1 FWRFA
6 FVAFCIGTSGITIA
20 FTTVNIAIF
29 ASTPPGSAG
38 VIGALFN
45 CSLQLGCAAGTA
57 IITSIQTTVQ
67 KTHGGP
73 PSYVGR
79 KAGFWF
85 LFGVLALLTAAQLV
99 FMENVVPPLK
109 E

>member
-1 FWRFA
+1 
-6 FVAFCIGTSGITIA
+6 
-20 FTTVNIAIF
+20 
-29 ASTPPGSAG
+29 
-38 VIGALFN
+38 LFN

-99 FMENVVPPLK
+99 FMEKVVPPLK
-109 E
+109 EKAQENSAGSPEPKNADDTGVVA